1 MKSQPFCPTVHL
13 TFFCFDPDSRYD
25 TAHLQFRL
33 ARSVRTLT
41 PAVPLLKMSYPST
54 SLPRAADRHM

>member
-33 ARSVRTLT
+33 A
-41 PAVPLLKMSYPST
+41 
-54 SLPRAADRHM
+54 